1 MSRHYCLLGAADER
15 IFQSVQTPWAR
26 AKKFIHSKSGG
37 TSNVGDSQAL
47 AWLER
52 LRTSSAEMRTRELQ
66 ELFQLDPE
74 LHGQVARLLAG
85 AERTRAFG
93 EPTQGTGNGIEA
105 QRASTPLAL
114 GPGESVAGYRL
125 LRELGRGGMSIV
137 WLADRTDGI
146 VKRAVALKLPLV
158 ALSSTAQVER
168 FARERDMLA
177 ALTHPNIARLY
188 DAGVTQSGQPYMVLE
203 LVEGMPITA
212 YCDRHQ
218 LSVRVRLQL
227 YLQVLAAVEHAH
239 QHLVVHR
246 DLKPSNILVDA
257 QGQVKL
263 LDFGIAKL
271 ITGPDQASPASDL
284 TQVGGSCL
292 TPLYAA
298 PEQLSGEPISTV
310 TDVYALGLMLHE
322 LLSGS
327 LPNSNSALE
336 QPSVARIL
344 DVRLNDEATLPSR
357 APMDATVAA
366 ARGATSVERLRAT
379 LSGDLDT
386 IVSKALRR
394 HRADRYSSVER
405 YADDIRRFLAD
416 QPIAARP
423 PSPLHATR
431 LFLRRNRGVSIAVA
445 VLVVVAVS
453 SAFLVD
459 QQRDLASEARI
470 RAEVEAETAKQTTGF
485 MVSLFNMTDP
495 SEARGNSITAREV
508 MDKGAARIDEELTE
522 QPAIQAT
529 LMETIGAVYTSLGL
543 YDQAVPLLRSALDR
557 RRALYGGKHVDV
569 ARSMDRLCEVL
580 KLKAEY
586 EPALHMCREALTLR
600 RELLGNEHADTALSA
615 YELADLLGRTGE
627 FAKAEPL
634 FREALTLRRKLFA
647 ARSPEVARS
656 LEGLALNLYDQGHFK
671 DSEALLREAVA
682 MRRGLYDGPHPQL
695 AEALNN
701 LGFVIDEIGKDG
713 EAEQLYREALEMKR
727 VLLGKDHPEI
737 AIGLNNIAVA
747 LYEQRK
753 YDAAEVYYRSAL
765 EMQRKLL
772 PADHPDVAMT
782 LNNLAFVTHDK
793 GDLKT
798 AIELSQA
805 SLEMYR
811 RTGGAEHPS
820 VARGMHNLALWT
832 IESGDLVSAKRLL
845 RTTLELR
852 KKILGPEHADVADT
866 MTLLAGVLVETQ
878 GYDEARSLAA
888 DARALYLKSLG
899 ANHWRTACAT
909 NTEGAA
915 LAGLKQYTQAEEL
928 LLASDAVL
936 HGDTSTLSPCLKNAD
951 RWLARLYQTTGRPE
965 KAARHLTQVTRG
977 K

>member
-1 MSRHYCLLGAADER
+1 
-15 IFQSVQTPWAR
+15 
-26 AKKFIHSKSGG
+26 
-37 TSNVGDSQAL
+37 VGDSQAL

-52 LRTSSAEMRTRELQ
+52 LRTASAEQRTRELQ
-66 ELFQLDPE
+66 ELLQLNPE
-74 LHGQVARLLAG
+74 MHGRVVRLLAC
-85 AERTRAFG
+85 AERTREFG
-93 EPTQGTGNGIEA
+93 VPTHGMGDSIEA
-105 QRASTPLAL
+105 PRVCAPLAL
-114 GPGESVAGYRL
+114 GFGESVAGYRL

-137 WLADRTDGI
+137 WLAERTDGI

-158 ALSSTAQVER
+158 ALTATAQVER
-168 FARERDMLA
+168 FARERDVLA
-177 ALTHPNIARLY
+177 ALEHPNIARLY

-203 LVEGMPITA
+203 FVDGMPITA

-218 LSVRVRLQL
+218 LSVRARLHL

-271 ITGPDQASPASDL
+271 ITEPDQASAASDL
-284 TQVGGSCL
+284 TQVGGFVL
-292 TPLYAA
+292 TPRYAA

-310 TDVYALGLMLHE
+310 TDVYVLGLMLHE
-322 LLSGS
+322 LLSGT
-327 LPNSNSALE
+327 LPHANSELE

-344 DVRLNDEATLPSR
+344 DLRMNDETTLPSR

-366 ARGATSVERLRAT
+366 ARGAMSVERLRAT

-394 HRADRYSSVER
+394 QRADRYSSVER

-423 PSPLHATR
+423 PSALHATR

-445 VLVVVAVS
+445 ILVVVAVL

-485 MVSLFNMTDP
+485 MVSLFNVTDP
-495 SEARGNSITAREV
+495 SEARGKSITARE
-508 MDKGAARIDEELTE
+508 DKGAARIDKELTA

-586 EPALHMCREALTLR
+586 EPAQRMCREALTLR
-600 RELLGNEHADTALSA
+600 RELLGNEHADTARSV
-615 YELADLLGRTGE
+615 YELADLLSRKGE
-627 FAKAEPL
+627 FTRAEPL
-634 FREALTLRRKLFA
+634 FREALTLRKKLFK

-656 LEGLALNLYDQGHFK
+656 LEGLALNLYDQGNFR
-671 DSEALLREAVA
+671 DSEALLREAVT
-682 MRRGLYDGPHPQL
+682 MRRALYDGPHPQL

-701 LGFVIDEIGKDG
+701 LGVVIDDTGKTK

-737 AIGLNNIAVA
+737 AIGLNNIAYA
-747 LYEQRK
+747 LYEQHK
-753 YDAAEVYYRSAL
+753 YDAAEIYYQSAL
-765 EMQRKLL
+765 EMQHKVL

-798 AIELSQA
+798 AIELSKA

-811 RTGGAEHPS
+811 RTVGAEHPS

-832 IESGDLVSAKRLL
+832 IESGDLASAERLL
-845 RTTLELR
+845 RETLELR
-852 KKILGPEHADVADT
+852 RKILGPEHADVAGT
-866 MTLLAGVLVETQ
+866 MTVLAGVLVETKR
-878 GYDEARSLAA
+878 YEEARSLAA
-888 DARALYLKSLG
+888 DARALYLESLG
-899 ANHWRTACAT
+899 ASHWRTACAT

-915 LAGLKQYTQAEEL
+915 LAGLEQYTQAEAL
-928 LLASDAVL
+928 LLESDAVL
-936 HGDTSTLSPCLKNAD
+936 HGDTSTRYHCLKNSD

-965 KAARHLTQVTRG
+965 KAARHLTQATRG

>member
-1 MSRHYCLLGAADER
+1 
-15 IFQSVQTPWAR
+15 
-26 AKKFIHSKSGG
+26 
-37 TSNVGDSQAL
+37 VGDSQAL

-52 LRTSSAEMRTRELQ
+52 LRTAGAEQRTRELQ
-66 ELFQLDPE
+66 ELLQLYPE
-74 LHGQVARLLAG
+74 MHGQVVQLLAC
-85 AERTRAFG
+85 AERTRECGVPMQAMRDS
-93 EPTQGTGNGIEA
+93 TEA
-105 QRASTPLAL
+105 PRVCVPLAL
-114 GPGESVAGYRL
+114 GVGESVAGYCL
-125 LRELGRGGMSIV
+125 LRELGRGGMSVV
-137 WLADRTDGI
+137 WLAERTDGI
-146 VKRAVALKLPLV
+146 VKRAVALKLPLI
-158 ALSSTAQVER
+158 ALISTTQVER
-168 FARERDMLA
+168 FARERDVLA

-203 LVEGMPITA
+203 FVDGMPITA
-212 YCDRHQ
+212 YCGRHQ
-218 LSVRVRLQL
+218 LSVRARLHL

-271 ITGPDQASPASDL
+271 ITDPDQASTASDL
-284 TQVGGSCL
+284 TQVGGFVL
-292 TPLYAA
+292 TPRYAA
-298 PEQLSGEPISTV
+298 PEQLLGEPISTV
-310 TDVYALGLMLHE
+310 TDVYVLGLVLHE
-322 LLSGS
+322 LLTGT
-327 LPNSNSALE
+327 LPHTNSALE

-344 DVRLNDEATLPSR
+344 DLRLNDETTLPSR
-357 APMDATVAA
+357 APMDATVAV

-394 HRADRYSSVER
+394 QRADRYSSVER

-423 PSPLHATR
+423 PSLLHATR
-431 LFLRRNRGVSIAVA
+431 LFLRRNRGVSIAVSI
-445 VLVVVAVS
+445 LVVVAVL
-453 SAFLVD
+453 SALLVD

-495 SEARGNSITAREV
+495 SEARGNSITAREI
-508 MDKGAARIDEELTE
+508 MDKGAARIDKELTA

-543 YDQAVPLLRSALDR
+543 YDQAVPLLRSALGR

-569 ARSMDRLCEVL
+569 ARSMDRLCEAL

-586 EPALHMCREALTLR
+586 EAAQRMCREALTLR
-600 RELLGNEHADTALSA
+600 RELLGNEHADTARSG
-615 YELADLLGRTGE
+615 YELADLLGRKGE
-627 FAKAEPL
+627 FAEAEPL
-634 FREALTLRRKLFA
+634 FREALTLRKKLFE
-647 ARSPEVARS
+647 ARSPEVAQS
-656 LEGLALNLYDQGHFK
+656 LEGLALNLYDQGNFR
-671 DSEALLREAVA
+671 DSEALLREAVT

-701 LGFVIDEIGKDG
+701 LGFVIDETGKDK

-737 AIGLNNIAVA
+737 AIGLNNIAGA
-747 LYEQRK
+747 LYEQHE
-753 YDAAEVYYRSAL
+753 YDAAEVYYQSAL

-782 LNNLAFVTHDK
+782 LNNLAFVTHDR
-793 GDLKT
+793 GNLKA
-798 AIELSQA
+798 AIELSKT

-811 RTGGAEHPS
+811 RAHGADHPS

-832 IESGDLVSAKRLL
+832 IESGDLASAERLL
-845 RTTLELR
+845 RKTLELR
-852 KKILGPEHADVADT
+852 RKILGPEHADVANT
-866 MTLLAGVLVETQ
+866 MTLLAGVLVETR

-888 DARALYLKSLG
+888 DARGLHLKSLG
-899 ANHWRTACAT
+899 ASHWRTACAT

-915 LAGLKQYTQAEEL
+915 LAGLEQYTQAEAL
-928 LLASDAVL
+928 LLESHAVL
-936 HGDTSTLSPCLKNAD
+936 HGDTSTQYYCLKNAD
-951 RWLARLYQTTGRPE
+951 RWLVRLYQTIGRPE
-965 KAARHLTQVTRG
+965 QAAKHLPPA

>member
-1 MSRHYCLLGAADER
+1 
-15 IFQSVQTPWAR
+15 
-26 AKKFIHSKSGG
+26 
-37 TSNVGDSQAL
+37 VGDSQAL

-52 LRTSSAEMRTRELQ
+52 LRTAGAEQSIRELQ
-66 ELFQLDPE
+66 ELLRLDPE
-74 LHGQVARLLAG
+74 LHGQVVRLLAS
-85 AERTRAFG
+85 AERTFERG
-93 EPTQGTGNGIEA
+93 VPTQGMADSIEA
-105 QRASTPLAL
+105 PKVCTPLAL
-114 GPGESVAGYRL
+114 GFGESVAGYRL
-125 LRELGRGGMSIV
+125 LRELGQGGMSIV
-137 WLADRTDGI
+137 WLAERTDGI
-146 VKRAVALKLPLV
+146 VKRAVALKLPLI
-158 ALSSTAQVER
+158 ALSSTAQIER
-168 FARERDMLA
+168 FARERDVLA
-177 ALTHPNIARLY
+177 ALTHPNIACLY

-203 LVEGMPITA
+203 FVDGIPITE

-218 LSVRVRLQL
+218 LSVRARLHL
-227 YLQVLAAVEHAH
+227 FLQVLAAVEHAH

-271 ITGPDQASPASDL
+271 ITDPDQASIASDL
-284 TQVGGSCL
+284 TQVGGLVL

-298 PEQLSGEPISTV
+298 PEQLTAEPVSTV
-310 TDVYALGLMLHE
+310 TDVYVLGLMLHE
-322 LLSGS
+322 LLSGT
-327 LPNSNSALE
+327 LPHANSAHE

-344 DVRLNDEATLPSR
+344 HLRMNDESTLPSR

-366 ARGATSVERLRAT
+366 TRGAVSVERLRAA

-386 IVSKALRR
+386 IVAKALRR
-394 HRADRYSSVER
+394 QRADRYSSVER

-445 VLVVVAVS
+445 ILVVVAVLS
-453 SAFLVD
+453 VFLVD
-459 QQRDLASEARI
+459 QQRDLASEAQI

-485 MVSLFNMTDP
+485 MVSLFNVTDP
-495 SEARGNSITAREV
+495 SEARGHSITAREV
-508 MDKGAARIDEELTE
+508 MDKGAARIDEELTA

-557 RRALYGGKHVDV
+557 RRALYGGKHPDV

-586 EPALHMCREALTLR
+586 ESAQRMCREALTLR
-600 RELLGNEHADTALSA
+600 RELLGDEHADTARSVH
-615 YELADLLGRTGE
+615 ELADLLGRKGE
-627 FAKAEPL
+627 FTKAEPL
-634 FREALTLRRKLFA
+634 FREALTLRKKLFKA
-647 ARSPEVARS
+647 LSPEVAQS
-656 LEGLALNLYDQGHFK
+656 LEGLALNLYDQGNFK
-671 DSEALLREAVA
+671 DSEALLREAVT

-701 LGFVIDEIGKDG
+701 LGFVIDDTGKDK

-727 VLLGKDHPEI
+727 VLLGNDHPEI
-737 AIGLNNIAVA
+737 AIGLNNVAYA
-747 LYEQRK
+747 LYEQQE
-753 YDAAEVYYRSAL
+753 YDAAEVHYRSAL

-772 PADHPDVAMT
+772 PPDHPDVAMT
-782 LNNLAFVTHDK
+782 LNNLAFVAHEK
-793 GDLKT
+793 GNLKT
-798 AIELSQA
+798 AMQLSKV

-832 IESGDLVSAKRLL
+832 IESGDPASAERLL
-845 RTTLELR
+845 RETIELR
-852 KKILGPEHADVADT
+852 RKVLGSEHPDVAST
-866 MTLLAGVLVETQ
+866 MTLLAGVLVDTQ
-878 GYDEARSLAA
+878 RYDEARSLAA
-888 DARALYLKSLG
+888 DARALSLKSLG

-909 NTEGAA
+909 STEGAA
-915 LAGLKQYTQAEEL
+915 LAGLEQYTRAEAL
-928 LLASDAVL
+928 LLESDAVL
-936 HGDTSTLSPCLKNAD
+936 HGDTSTLSHCLRNSD

-965 KAARHLTQVTRG
+965 KAAKHPAHATRG